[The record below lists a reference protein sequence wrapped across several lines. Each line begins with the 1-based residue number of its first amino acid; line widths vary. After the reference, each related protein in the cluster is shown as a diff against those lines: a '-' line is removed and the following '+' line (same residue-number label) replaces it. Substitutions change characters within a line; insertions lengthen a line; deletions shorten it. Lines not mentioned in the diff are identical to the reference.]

1 MSRIAAGKPVTAQD
15 IASGMV
21 FTDGKKVYRA
31 VRIVPLHI
39 VGKVVK
45 DNNGVAIETGAT
57 HVQIITRF
65 GFLNLPI
72 DAPLVPLVA
81 VSL

>member
-1 MSRIAAGKPVTAQD
+1 MRIAAAKPVTAQD
-15 IASGMV
+15 IV

-31 VRIVPLHI
+31 VRITPLHI

-45 DNNGVAIETGAT
+45 KDDSVTVETGAT
-57 HVQIITRF
+57 HVQIKTRF

-72 DAPLVPLVA
+72 DAPLVPLVS
-81 VSL
+81 VSI